1 MVRLVV
7 VLLLVCG
14 VVVGCGAAE
23 PEGPFPPRPAEIDV
37 ANVDPCVAMT
47 PDLRQRL
54 GVESDNPAIVPL
66 ADGPSRA
73 CSWGNFDVGDSYT
86 VQSIQS
92 PAGKVVAATGAVV
105 TTVDGFGAVQI
116 VEDRGGSALCELYL
130 DTADTA
136 SIRVQMELLGYGE
149 QNVVSTDG
157 ACQKAKIL
165 AHSYLAEARAH

>member
-1 MVRLVV
+1 MVRLVL

-14 VVVGCGAAE
+14 VIVGCGAGE

-47 PDLRQRL
+47 PELRQRL
-54 GVESDNPAIVPL
+54 GVEGDNPAIVPL

-92 PAGKVVAATGAVV
+92 AAEKVVAATGAVV

-136 SIRVQMELLGYGE
+136 SIRVQMELLGYGG
-149 QNVVSTDG
+149 QNVVSTDV